1 MPSTPTIL
9 ALVLLVGASV
19 AFAAEPAP
27 APPAAEPAPA
37 APTADSTFERDVQI
51 ARTLT
56 EATRQATVAE
66 NVNLTEAQANV
77 FWPLYRE
84 YRLEVAKQNDR
95 LAQLIRQYADQY
107 TTMTDDVA
115 KKFTQTY
122 LDIDRKRLDLKVQ
135 YVKKFEKVL
144 PAALV
149 ARAMQIEQKL
159 DAMQQFVIAR
169 SVPLVPPAA
178 H

>member
-1 MPSTPTIL
+1 MTRISN
-9 ALVLLVGASV
+9 ALGIVLLGCA
-19 AFAAEPAP
+19 AFAFAEPAP
-27 APPAAEPAPA
+27 EPSL
-37 APTADSTFERDVQI
+37 DSTFDRDVQI

-66 NVNLTEAQANV
+66 NVTMSEAQAAV

-95 LAQLIRQYADQY
+95 LAQLIRTYAEKY
-107 TTMTDDVA
+107 PSMTDADA
-115 KKFTQTY
+115 KKLTATY

-149 ARAMQIEQKL
+149 ARAMQTEQKL
-159 DAMQQFVIAR
+159 DAMQAFTIAR
-169 SVPLVPPAA
+169 TVPLVPAEP

>member
-1 MPSTPTIL
+1 MTGISNTLGIVL
-9 ALVLLVGASV
+9 FGCAAL
-19 AFAAEPAP
+19 AFAE
-27 APPAAEPAPA
+27 A
-37 APTADSTFERDVQI
+37 APEPSLDSTFERDVQI

-56 EATRQATVAE
+56 EASRQATVAE
-66 NVNLTEAQANV
+66 NITLTDAQAAV
-77 FWPLYRE
+77 FWPIYRE

-95 LAQLIRQYADQY
+95 LAGLIRTYAEKY
-107 TTMTDDVA
+107 PTMTDADA
-115 KKFTQTY
+115 KILTATY

-149 ARAMQIEQKL
+149 ARAMQTEQKL
-159 DAMQQFVIAR
+159 DAMQAFTIAR
-169 SVPLVPPAA
+169 TVPLVPAGT

>member
-1 MPSTPTIL
+1 MTRTSNTLGL
-9 ALVLLVGASV
+9 ALLVCASI
-19 AFAAEPAP
+19 AFAETQPPPPPAP
-27 APPAAEPAPA
+27 
-37 APTADSTFERDVQI
+37 PTADSTFERDVQI

-66 NVNLTEAQANV
+66 NVKLTEAEANV

-95 LAQLIRQYADQY
+95 LAQLIRKYADQFP
-107 TTMTDDVA
+107 TMTDDVA
-115 KKFTQTY
+115 KKLTQTY

-159 DAMQQFVIAR
+159 DAMQQFTIAR
-169 SVPLVPPAA
+169 TVPLVPPAV